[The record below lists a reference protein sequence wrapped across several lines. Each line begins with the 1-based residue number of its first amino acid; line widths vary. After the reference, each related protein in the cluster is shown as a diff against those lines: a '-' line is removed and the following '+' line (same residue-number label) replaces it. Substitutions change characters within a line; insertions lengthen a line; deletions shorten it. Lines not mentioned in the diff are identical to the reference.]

1 MSQRLEITKSG
12 EILVHTDNG
21 MFNGSVW
28 DGEIR
33 GDFAIDAVS
42 VGRLLASNVEG
53 TIKVT
58 ATEKN
63 SWYKWYSPTLIS
75 KEDLL
80 PFYEKAIKEKD
91 ECNEQLSDSIE
102 RLKCK
107 VNVFNALPFWK
118 KVFYKFNV

>member
-1 MSQRLEITKSG
+1 
-12 EILVHTDNG
+12 

-28 DGEIR
+28 DGKIE
-33 GDFAIDAVS
+33 GEFLIDAVS
-42 VGRLLASNVEG
+42 VGRLLASNMEG
-53 TIKVT
+53 AIKVT
-58 ATEKN
+58 HTEKN
-63 SWYKWYSPTLIS
+63 NWYKWTSSTFIS

-80 PFYEKAIKEKD
+80 PSYEKAIKEKD
-91 ECNEQLSDSIE
+91 ECNEQLSVSIE